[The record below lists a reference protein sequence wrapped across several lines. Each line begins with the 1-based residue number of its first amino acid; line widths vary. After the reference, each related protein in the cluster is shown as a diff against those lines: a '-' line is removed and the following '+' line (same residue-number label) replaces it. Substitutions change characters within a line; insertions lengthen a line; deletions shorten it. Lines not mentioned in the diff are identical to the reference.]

1 MGTYWE
7 RGHKNEIDIVAVN
20 DLDKRILFADVKIN
34 KNRLNLKIVEAKSEK
49 LVQKFKGWTIEYKGF
64 SLEDL
69 R

>member
-1 MGTYWE
+1 
-7 RGHKNEIDIVAVN
+7 
-20 DLDKRILFADVKIN
+20 LFADVKIN